1 MEYLTNTEELMMK
14 CIWNYGKEMPFLRMG
29 EELKDK
35 FHKEYKRTSI
45 RTYLFRLEDK
55 GYIKVEKRGR
65 KAYINALIDETTYK
79 TEKAASM
86 LDEWFDGSAKELF
99 SALNQKIPK
108 EDQESLK
115 DMLDEMDF
123 KLYSDQWIY
132 IYRFWNSLRNDRIFD
147 MEISWTMV

>member
-65 KAYINALIDETTYK
+65 KAYK

-123 KLYSDQWIY
+123 K
-132 IYRFWNSLRNDRIFD
+132 
-147 MEISWTMV
+147 

>member
-55 GYIKVEKRGR
+55 GYINRLYDKKDRRVT
-65 KAYINALIDETTYK
+65 YIDLTQKGIDLLDKHNDIMINYTNSMISRLGEEDTK
-79 TEKAASM
+79 T
-86 LDEWFDGSAKELF
+86 LVNL
-99 SALNQKIPK
+99 LNRLCDIM
-108 EDQESLK
+108 EDLNE
-115 DMLDEMDF
+115 
-123 KLYSDQWIY
+123 
-132 IYRFWNSLRNDRIFD
+132 N
-147 MEISWTMV
+147 

>member
-115 DMLDEMDF
+115 DMAHALDESLVRF
-123 KLYSDQWIY
+123 K
-132 IYRFWNSLRNDRIFD
+132 
-147 MEISWTMV
+147 M

>member
-65 KAYINALIDETTYK
+65 KAYINALIY
-79 TEKAASM
+79 AF
-86 LDEWFDGSAKELF
+86 LPLF
-99 SALNQKIPK
+99 STL
-108 EDQESLK
+108 
-115 DMLDEMDF
+115 
-123 KLYSDQWIY
+123 IY
-132 IYRFWNSLRNDRIFD
+132 PLSSKRNK
-147 MEISWTMV
+147 

>member
-86 LDEWFDGSAKELF
+86 QGS
-99 SALNQKIPK
+99 LNSNLLSTSMYSFRMNTGQ
-108 EDQESLK
+108 LK
-115 DMLDEMDF
+115 CFNLC
-123 KLYSDQWIY
+123 
-132 IYRFWNSLRNDRIFD
+132 
-147 MEISWTMV
+147 

>member
-65 KAYINALIDETTYK
+65 KHIRQRKQQACWMNGLTDQ
-79 TEKAASM
+79 
-86 LDEWFDGSAKELF
+86 
-99 SALNQKIPK
+99 QK
-108 EDQESLK
+108 SC
-115 DMLDEMDF
+115 
-123 KLYSDQWIY
+123 S
-132 IYRFWNSLRNDRIFD
+132 
-147 MEISWTMV
+147 VH

>member
-14 CIWNYGKEMPFLRMG
+14 CIWNYGKEMPFL
-29 EELKDK
+29 
-35 FHKEYKRTSI
+35 

-123 KLYSDQWIY
+123 K
-132 IYRFWNSLRNDRIFD
+132 
-147 MEISWTMV
+147 

>member
-65 KAYINALIDETTYK
+65 KAYINALIHETTYK
-79 TEKAASM
+79 TEKA
-86 LDEWFDGSAKELF
+86 AKELF

-123 KLYSDQWIY
+123 K
-132 IYRFWNSLRNDRIFD
+132 
-147 MEISWTMV
+147 